1 MSKQPR
7 TPPFSLRLSFEER
20 QKLEALAGDEALG
33 AYIRSL
39 IFNEEAAPPAK
50 RRRARPV
57 KDNEALI
64 RVLAQLG
71 QSRLAN
77 NLNQLAKLANLGA
90 LPLTPDV
97 EESLR
102 EAARDIAAIRSAV
115 VQALG
120 LDSGPS

>member
-1 MSKQPR
+1 MGKQPR

-39 IFNEEAAPPAK
+39 IFNEEAAPSAR

-57 KDNEALI
+57 KDNEALV

-120 LDSGPS
+120 LDGGPS

>member
-1 MSKQPR
+1 MGKQPR

-39 IFNEEAAPPAK
+39 IFNEEAAPPAR

-57 KDNEALI
+57 KDNEALV

-71 QSRLAN
+71 QSRLA
-77 NLNQLAKLANLGA
+77 
-90 LPLTPDV
+90 
-97 EESLR
+97 
-102 EAARDIAAIRSAV
+102 V
-115 VQALG
+115 VA
-120 LDSGPS
+120 P

>member
-1 MSKQPR
+1 MGKQPR

-39 IFNEEAAPPAK
+39 IFNEEAAPLAK

-57 KDNEALI
+57 KDNEALL
-64 RVLAQLG
+64 RVLTQLG